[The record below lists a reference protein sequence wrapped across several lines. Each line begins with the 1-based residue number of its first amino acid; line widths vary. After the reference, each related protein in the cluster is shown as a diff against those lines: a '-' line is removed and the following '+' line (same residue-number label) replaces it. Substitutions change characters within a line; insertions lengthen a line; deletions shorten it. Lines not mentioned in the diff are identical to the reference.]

1 MNNSRWRPWADRV
14 AWVAAAAAAVFMLV
28 GLLAAPPRPADR
40 VEGIASQLRCPTC
53 QNLSVADS
61 PSETSQ
67 AIREIITQQVAEGR
81 SDEEIFTFFV
91 DRYGEWI
98 ILAPPATGGTLPLWL
113 LPPAA
118 ILVGLVLAVGRK
130 RRIRLRPERRTI
142 SP

>member
-1 MNNSRWRPWADRV
+1 MTNSGWRPWADRV
-14 AWVAAAAAAVFMLV
+14 AWVAAAAAVVFMLV

-67 AIREIITQQVAEGR
+67 AMREIITQQVAEGH
-81 SDEEIFTFFV
+81 SDEEIFTFFI

-98 ILAPPATGGTLPLWL
+98 ILAPPAAGGTLALWL

-118 ILVGLVLAVGRK
+118 VLLGLVVAVGRK
-130 RRIRLRPERRTI
+130 RRIRLVPERHTVR
-142 SP
+142 P